1 MRIYYL
7 IFLLIYSM
15 ALCDNVY
22 MFTDNDGDKHIITS
36 DANLTSLEK
45 EMFLAEPVK
54 VGKRVE
60 MKTLQD
66 MILEW

>member
-1 MRIYYL
+1 
-7 IFLLIYSM
+7 M